1 MKIFLGKEADKF
13 LAGLPVAKSQ
23 LCNDS
28 GEVVKCAKRFH
39 FPVVLKIIS
48 GQAIH
53 KTDIGGIK
61 VAKDYAELRN
71 SYLELMRLSR
81 DKRIKLDGILVQ
93 EHTKGTEVII
103 GIKKDATF
111 GHVIMFGIGGTMVEL
126 LKDVSFRV
134 CPINENDAES
144 MIGELK
150 FNKLL
155 YGFRGS
161 KPVNFKLLK
170 SILVKVSK
178 IPSRHKKIEELDI
191 NPLMISGNTAKIVDA
206 RVVVG

>member
-1 MKIFLGKEADKF
+1 MKIFLGKEAERF
-13 LAGLPVAKSQ
+13 LTGLPLAKSV
-23 LCNDS
+23 LCKDS
-28 GEVVKCAKRFH
+28 GGVVKCAKKFH

-48 GQAIH
+48 KQAVH
-53 KTDIGGIK
+53 KTEIGGIK
-61 VAKDYAELRN
+61 IAKDYLELRN
-71 SYLELMRLSR
+71 SYTELMRLSR

-93 EHTKGTEVII
+93 EHAKGVEVII

-126 LKDVSFRV
+126 LKDVSFRL
-134 CPINENDAES
+134 CPITEQDAES

-150 FNKLL
+150 FSKLL

-170 SILVKVSK
+170 SILVKASR
-178 IPSRHKKIEELDI
+178 IPARRKRIEELDI
-191 NPLMISGNTAKIVDA
+191 NPLMISGSVAKVVDA
-206 RVVVG
+206 RVVSS